1 LLEVNLGFKPK
12 ETVVWRV
19 DPTRSFGS
27 LLEANRYYERLVE
40 RVTAIPGVESAG
52 LSDTL
57 PLGRNRSWGAAAKGV
72 IYSPSE
78 YPDAFPRMV
87 DHHYLQTMQ
96 IPLRSGRYFEAG
108 DTADSRK
115 VIVINETMAR
125 HLWPGK
131 DAVGQ
136 TVVVGR
142 GDWLVVGVV
151 GDVRHGTLEESA
163 GAEMYLDF
171 RQMSDWNAIELVVR
185 SARPANSLASD
196 VRVAMKAFDPNLPVS
211 EFTTL
216 ERVVDHA
223 VAPRRLITNL
233 LGAFSVLAV
242 GLAAIGLYGVI
253 AYSVTQRTREIGIRM
268 AIGAQRGDVIGLI
281 VCEGMRM
288 AAVGIAVGLI
298 ASLAATRVLNSLL
311 YGVTARDP
319 ITFAMNAAI
328 LVGITIAACAFPAW
342 RASRVDPME
351 ALRTE

>member
-1 LLEVNLGFKPK
+1 
-12 ETVVWRV
+12 
-19 DPTRSFGS
+19 
-27 LLEANRYYERLVE
+27 
-40 RVTAIPGVESAG
+40 
-52 LSDTL
+52 
-57 PLGRNRSWGAAAKGV
+57 
-72 IYSPSE
+72 
-78 YPDAFPRMV
+78 
-87 DHHYLQTMQ
+87 MQ